1 CSLKRPQ
8 DHVERERERERET
21 MEEVFP
27 FCSYRGL
34 RQVPQIPT
42 TLLSR
47 NAPVQPRLP
56 LLSSPR
62 AARLSLHTPIPLPEK
77 PPKLSP
83 TLPLLPPDSAPSSSS
98 SFRDKLLFLDALGV
112 DLFAA
117 AAAHPALVAAPLA
130 DLRVAVDFL
139 RSLGHA
145 APEIRRACGMCP
157 EILTAAPADLAAAV
171 AFLLR
176 EAGVQG
182 RDLRRVIG
190 RRPRLLV
197 SDVARRLRPTLYF
210 LQMLGVAPIARH
222 ASLLSCSVEE
232 KLLPRLDFLEE
243 VGFSYRDARAMARRF
258 PQLFCYSIEENLRPK
273 SQFFVSEMRRELREL
288 RDFPQYFSFSLANRI
303 RPRHQSCKEKGASF
317 PLPALLRPNN
327 EQFNAQLEV
336 RISSSS
342 PLRRSPLWLA
352 TSDTDL

>member
-1 CSLKRPQ
+1 
-8 DHVERERERERET
+8 

-27 FCSYRGL
+27 FCSCRGL

-42 TLLSR
+42 TLLYR

-77 PPKLSP
+77 PPKLTP

-117 AAAHPALVAAPLA
+117 AAAAAHPALAAAPLA
-130 DLRVAVDFL
+130 DLRAAVDFL
-139 RSLGHA
+139 RSLGLA
-145 APEIRRACGMCP
+145 ASEIRRACGMCP
-157 EILTAAPADLAAAV
+157 GILTAAPADLAAAV

-197 SDVARRLRPTLYF
+197 SDVAHRLRPTLYF

-273 SQFFVSEMRRELREL
+273 AQFFVSEMRRELREL

-317 PLPALLRPNN
+317 PLPALLRPSN
-327 EQFNAQLEV
+327 EQFDAQLEV

-352 TSDTDL
+352 ISDTDL